1 MKALVKELQKVVSF
15 KDTTSEGDLVLIV
28 AQDPQFL
35 AYALVTEIEKDPG
48 RKKDWWCVHM
58 QLLTIPP
65 QKTVW
70 TLREPQF
77 TGQETFTM
85 EGSERF
91 MKAVSFAEHKDKGIP
106 QPAVKDEQLKPGSQ
120 ANPFHIVK

>member
-1 MKALVKELQKVVSF
+1 MKELKKIVSF
-15 KDTTSEGDLVLIV
+15 KNTTSEGDLVLIA

-35 AYALVTEIEKDPG
+35 AYALVTEIVKDPA
-48 RKKDWWCVHM
+48 RKKDWWNVHM

-65 QKTVW
+65 QEIIW

-91 MKAVSFAEHKDKGIP
+91 VKAVNFNKEKDKGTG
-106 QPAVKDEQLKPGSQ
+106 QPEDKNKQGRAGIKS
-120 ANPFHIVK
+120 NPFHIVK